1 MRVVVLSMITKRNR
15 VFKFISNFVS
25 FSVLIQ
31 SRANIGPPAKRHLNG
46 VSFSHVGMFPG
57 YKDNKV
63 LLKATAHVQCP
74 R

>member
-1 MRVVVLSMITKRNR
+1 MKPSLS
-15 VFKFISNFVS
+15 ISNFEG

-46 VSFSHVGMFPG
+46 ASFNHVGMFPG
-57 YKDNKV
+57 YKEDGYKF
-63 LLKATAHVQCP
+63 LLNATAHVQCL

>member
-1 MRVVVLSMITKRNR
+1 MKPSLL
-15 VFKFISNFVS
+15 ISNVEG

-46 VSFSHVGMFPG
+46 VSLSYVGMLPG
-57 YKDNKV
+57 SKDNKF
-63 LLKATAHVQCP
+63 LLKATAQVQCL